1 MIVSGGPWNENER
14 IQLLHRLSRL
24 DRETTLDRV
33 KGGLCE
39 TAELVCQ
46 LRRKPEAPNR
56 KDALVR
62 KVEREL
68 EAHLY
73 DEEMNI
79 MFLAR
84 NLDMNPKYLSSV
96 YQEATGVNLM
106 DVIHKRRVERF
117 KELVT
122 KERMSVKDAAAKVGY
137 TSVVTLNRWFKKFEG
152 TTPGKWKEN

>member
-1 MIVSGGPWNENER
+1 MKQP
-14 IQLLHRLSRL
+14 H
-24 DRETTLDRV
+24 
-33 KGGLCE
+33 
-39 TAELVCQ
+39 
-46 LRRKPEAPNR
+46 
-56 KDALVR
+56 
-62 KVEREL
+62 
-68 EAHLY
+68 
-73 DEEMNI
+73 
-79 MFLAR
+79 
-84 NLDMNPKYLSSV
+84 SSV